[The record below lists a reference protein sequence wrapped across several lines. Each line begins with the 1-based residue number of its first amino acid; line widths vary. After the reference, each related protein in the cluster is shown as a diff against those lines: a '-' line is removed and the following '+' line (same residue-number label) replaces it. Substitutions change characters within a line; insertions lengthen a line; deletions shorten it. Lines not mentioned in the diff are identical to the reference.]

1 MKKYRAA
8 DHLFE
13 SKTPR
18 GNERETKEI
27 NSIIIHTTGYGAGLK
42 RIVEKHGDDLAQIG
56 LSYAH
61 RMASIL
67 KYKGHFLID
76 HIGVIY
82 QFLPVSEVGWHTGSS
97 KKRLLRSQKPKDW
110 WKARWPDFEKPIDLP
125 SWKTNSPNYNSVGI
139 DLLAHGSG
147 AISDTYTKAQY
158 DSLIKL
164 IKALCEDLEIPIERK
179 FIVGHEDVDPISRS
193 NKRGGWDP
201 GNFDWEVLMT
211 GLSAPEPE
219 LKPPALLG
227 DLSGLPEKHN
237 KPQMPK
243 TGAGFLFK
251 FLNRFLSAL
260 RGG

>member
-18 GNERETKEI
+18 GNQRDKKVV
-27 NSIIIHTTGYGAGLK
+27 NSIIIHTTGYGVGLQ
-42 RIVEKHGDDLAQIG
+42 RIVKKHGDDLAQIG

-61 RMASIL
+61 RMASVL

-76 HIGVIY
+76 HTGVIY
-82 QFLPVSEVGWHTGSS
+82 QFLPLGEVGWHTGSS
-97 KKRLLRSQKPKDW
+97 KKRKLRRDEPVQW
-110 WKARWPDFEKPIDLP
+110 WKDRWPNLKRPTDLDC
-125 SWKTNSPNYNSVGI
+125 WKENSPNYNSIGI
-139 DLLAHGSG
+139 DLLAHGNG
-147 AISDTYTKAQY
+147 AITKGYTKEQY

-164 IKALCEDLEIPIERK
+164 IAALCEDLEIPTERK
-179 FIVGHEDVDPISRS
+179 FIVGHEDVDPISRGS
-193 NKRGGWDP
+193 KKGGWDP
-201 GNFDWEVLMT
+201 GKFDWATLID
-211 GLSAPEPE
+211 GLNPEEPEPE
-219 LKPPALLG
+219 IPITWDEPVDTIKK
-227 DLSGLPEKHN
+227 EK